1 MDESSRIRT
10 KLAQRL
16 VQQQQIWTP
25 AQRAIIKGNLNL
37 YTAGSADYLDGVVSY
52 TGIPFDSDF
61 YLGTGDFTIEWF
73 QNLTAGATYPR
84 VFSLGYFGAGP
95 GSLTCSIA
103 VSEELNGQNR
113 DIYYWRN
120 SGGAYGGNNGNKFA
134 TVPASAIVGVWVHMV
149 LVRKSGVTRMYMN
162 GSQLGSDLADTTN
175 IGYLEPYPNPS
186 TFTGYNILAV
196 GDEIPE
202 NASTTFAG
210 YITSFR
216 WTKGSALYWGNFYPP
231 TSALTPVNGTK
242 LLLLN
247 LNPGGLSVDSSG
259 LNKQILS
266 QNVTASCSIPYIPS
280 NYYATSPSCVV
291 LTPPV
296 VQTQDVYNS

>member
-1 MDESSRIRT
+1 M
-10 KLAQRL
+10 AQRL
-16 VQQQQIWTP
+16 VQQQQILTP
-25 AQRAIIKGNLNL
+25 AQRSIIKGNLNL
-37 YTAGSADYLDGVVSY
+37 YTAGSANYADDVVSY
-52 TGIPFDSDF
+52 NGIPFDDDF

-84 VFSLGYFGAGP
+84 VFSLGYFGPGP

-103 VSEELNGQNR
+103 VSEELNGTSR
-113 DIYYWRN
+113 DIYYWQN
-120 SGGAYGGNNGNKFA
+120 SGGAYGGNNGYKFA
-134 TVPASAIVGVWVHMV
+134 TVPAGSIVGIWVHMV

-175 IGYLEPYPNPS
+175 IGSLEPYPNPS
-186 TFTGYNILAV
+186 TFTGYNILSV

-202 NASTTFAG
+202 NADTTFAG

-216 WTKGSALYWGNFYPP
+216 WTKGNAVYWGNFSPP
-231 TSALTPVNGTK
+231 NSALLPVTGTK

-247 LNPGGLSVDSSG
+247 LNPGGLTTDSSG
-259 LNKQILS
+259 LNKTVIS

-280 NYYATSPSCVV
+280 NYYASSPSCVN
-291 LTPPV
+291 LTPQT
-296 VQTQDVYNS
+296 VQTQQVYNS

>member
-1 MDESSRIRT
+1 MDESSRIRA
-10 KLAQRL
+10 KLAQSL
-16 VQQQQIWTP
+16 TQQQQILTP
-25 AQRAIIKGNLNL
+25 SQKSIIKGNLNL
-37 YTAGSADYLDGVVSY
+37 YTAGSANYLDGVVSY
-52 TGIPFDSDF
+52 TGIPFDGDF

-73 QNLTAGATYPR
+73 QNLTAGASFPR
-84 VFSLGYFGAGP
+84 AFSLGYFGPGP

-103 VSEELNGQNR
+103 VSEEVNGGGR

-120 SGGAYGGNNGNKFA
+120 SGGAYGGNNGYRFA
-134 TVPASAIVGVWVHMV
+134 TIPAGYVVGTWVHMA

-175 IGYLEPYPNPS
+175 IGNLEPYPNPS

-202 NASTTFAG
+202 TASTTFAG

-216 WTKGSALYWGNFYPP
+216 WTKGTALYWGNFQPP
-231 TSALTPVNGTK
+231 VSALTPVTGTK

-247 LNPGGLSVDSSG
+247 LNPGGLTVDSSG
-259 LNKQILS
+259 LNKMVVS
-266 QNVTASCSIPYIPS
+266 QNVNSSCSIPYIPS
-280 NYYATSPSCVV
+280 NYYATSPSCVN
-291 LTPPV
+291 LNTQT
-296 VQTQDVYNS
+296 VQTQQVFNT

>member
-1 MDESSRIRT
+1 MDESSRIRSR
-10 KLAQRL
+10 LAQKL
-16 VQQQQIWTP
+16 TQQQQILTP
-25 AQRAIIKGNLNL
+25 QQLAIIKGNLNL

-52 TGIPFDSDF
+52 TGIPFDNDF

-73 QNLTAGATYPR
+73 QNLTPGATFPR
-84 VFSLGYFGAGP
+84 VFSLGYFGPGP

-103 VSEELNGQNR
+103 VSEEVNGGLR

-120 SGGAYGGNNGNKFA
+120 SGGGYGGNNGNKFA
-134 TVPASAIVGVWVHMV
+134 SVPAGYLINNWVHMA
-149 LVRKSGVTRMYMN
+149 LVRKSGVTRMYLN
-162 GSQLGSDLADTTN
+162 GTQLGSDLADTTN

-202 NASTTFAG
+202 TASTTFAG

-216 WTKGSALYWGNFYPP
+216 WVKGSALYSGNFTPP
-231 TSALTPVNGTK
+231 NSALLPVPGTK

-259 LNKQILS
+259 LNKQVLS

-280 NYYATSPSCVV
+280 NYYATSPSCVS
-291 LTPPV
+291 LAQKTNPS
-296 VQTQDVYNS
+296 QNVYNS